1 LFFMTHHRTDDLRI
15 EQGDE
20 LLAPMQVMRELAAT
34 EKSEEATFGSRKA
47 VHDILRGADDRLLVV
62 VGPCSIHDYAAAID
76 YAKRLKGERERLKA
90 DLEIVMRVY
99 FEKPRTTVGWKG
111 FINDPHLDETFD
123 MNEGIRLARKLLRE
137 INEIGV
143 PCGTEFLDLISP
155 QYIAD
160 LIAWG
165 AIGARTTESQSHRQ
179 LASGLSCPV
188 GFKNGTDGNVRIAV
202 DAIKAANSRHH
213 FISVTKSGH
222 VAVFKTAGNED
233 CHVILRGG
241 KDPNYDAAS
250 IDAACG
256 DLAAAGLRQQLMVD
270 FSHANSSKQYLK
282 QLDVGAN
289 VAGQLAKGERRIAG
303 VMVESHINPGRQDL
317 VPGKPLDYGVS
328 ITDACLGWEDTKRLL
343 DTLAEGV
350 RKRRVALEE

>member
-1 LFFMTHHRTDDLRI
+1 
-15 EQGDE
+15 
-20 LLAPMQVMRELAAT
+20 V
-34 EKSEEATFGSRKA
+34 
-47 VHDILRGADDRLLVV
+47 
-62 VGPCSIHDYAAAID
+62 
-76 YAKRLKGERERLKA
+76 
-90 DLEIVMRVY
+90 
-99 FEKPRTTVGWKG
+99 
-111 FINDPHLDETFD
+111 
-123 MNEGIRLARKLLRE
+123 
-137 INEIGV
+137 NEIGV

-155 QYIAD
+155 QYLAD

-241 KDPNYDAAS
+241 RKPNYDAAS
-250 IDAACG
+250 IEAACN

-270 FSHANSSKQYLK
+270 FSHANSSKQYQK
-282 QLDVGAN
+282 QSEVGAD
-289 VAGQLAKGERRIAG
+289 VARQLAAGERRVAG
-303 VMVESHINPGRQDL
+303 VMIESHLNPGRQDL
-317 VPGKPLDYGVS
+317 VPGKPLEYGVS
-328 ITDACLGWEDTKRLL
+328 ITDACLGWPDTVKVLERLA
-343 DTLAEGV
+343 DGV
-350 RKRRVALEE
+350 RKRRIAVEE

>member
-1 LFFMTHHRTDDLRI
+1 MTHYRTDDVRI

-34 EKSEEATFGSRKA
+34 DRSGETTFEGRKS

-62 VGPCSIHDYAAAID
+62 VGPCSIHDYKAAVE
-76 YAKRLKGERERLKA
+76 YATRVKGERDRLRD
-90 DLEIVMRVY
+90 DLAIVMRVY

-111 FINDPHLDETFD
+111 FINDPHLNETFD
-123 MNEGIRLARKLLRE
+123 MNEGLRLARKLLLE
-137 INEIGV
+137 VNEIGV

-165 AIGARTTESQSHRQ
+165 AIGARTTESQTHRQ

-202 DAIKAANSRHH
+202 DAIKAASARHY

-241 KDPNYDAAS
+241 RKPNYDAAS
-250 IDAACG
+250 VNAACEE
-256 DLAAAGLRQQLMVD
+256 LAAAGLAQRLMID
-270 FSHANSSKQYLK
+270 CSHANSSKQ
-282 QLDVGAN
+282 
-289 VAGQLAKGERRIAG
+289 
-303 VMVESHINPGRQDL
+303 
-317 VPGKPLDYGVS
+317 
-328 ITDACLGWEDTKRLL
+328 
-343 DTLAEGV
+343 
-350 RKRRVALEE
+350 

>member
-1 LFFMTHHRTDDLRI
+1 MTHYRTDDVRI

-34 EKSEEATFGSRKA
+34 ERSEQATFQGRQA

-62 VGPCSIHDYAAAID
+62 VGPCSIHDYAAAVD
-76 YAKRLKGERERLKA
+76 YAKRLKGERERLKH
-90 DLEIVMRVY
+90 DLAIVMRVY

-123 MNEGIRLARKLLRE
+123 MNEGIRLARKLLLE
-137 INEIGV
+137 VNEIGV
-143 PCGTEFLDLISP
+143 PCATEFLDLISP

-188 GFKNGTDGNVRIAV
+188 GFKNGTDGNIRIAV
-202 DAIKAANSRHH
+202 DAIKAANARHH

-233 CHVILRGG
+233 CHLILRGG
-241 KDPNYDAAS
+241 KDPNYGAAS
-250 IDAACG
+250 IAAACQ
-256 DLAAAGLRQQLMVD
+256 DLAAAGLAQHVMVD
-270 FSHANSSKQYLK
+270 FSHANSSKQFQK
-282 QLDVGAN
+282 QLEVGEDVAR
-289 VAGQLAKGERRIAG
+289 QLGSGERRVVGAMI
-303 VMVESHINPGRQDL
+303 ESHINPGRQDL

-328 ITDACLGWEDTKRLL
+328 ITDACLGWADTVKLL
-343 DTLAEGV
+343 DVLAQGV
-350 RKRRVALEE
+350 RKRRVAVEE

>member
-1 LFFMTHHRTDDLRI
+1 MTHYRTDDVRI

-20 LLAPMQVMRELAAT
+20 LLAPMQVMRELPGT
-34 EKSEEATFGSRKA
+34 EASEQATFEGRRA
-47 VHDILRGADDRLLVV
+47 IHDILRGADDRLLVV
-62 VGPCSIHDYAAAID
+62 VGPCSIHDYGAAVE
-76 YAKRLKGERERLKA
+76 YAKRLAAERERLA
-90 DLEIVMRVY
+90 HDLVVVMRVY

-123 MNEGIRLARKLLRE
+123 MNEGIRLARKLLLE
-137 INEIGV
+137 INHLGV
-143 PCGTEFLDLISP
+143 PCGTEYLDLITP
-155 QYIAD
+155 QYLAD

-188 GFKNGTDGNVRIAV
+188 GFKNGTDGNIRIAV

-241 KDPNYDAAS
+241 KSPNYDAAS
-250 IDAACG
+250 VEAACRE
-256 DLAAAGLRQQLMVD
+256 LAAAGLRQHVMVD
-270 FSHANSSKQYLK
+270 FSHANSSKKYERQVEVAR
-282 QLDVGAN
+282 DVA
-289 VAGQLAKGERRIAG
+289 AQLAAGEIRIIGA
-303 VMVESHINPGRQDL
+303 MVESHLNAGRQDHL
-317 VPGKPLDYGVS
+317 PGKSLEYGVS
-328 ITDACLGWEDTKRLL
+328 ITDACLGWDDTVKVL

-350 RKRRVALEE
+350 RKRRVAVEE